1 MSVTVPRNLRYLDPS
16 IYDRVV
22 HLLETNA
29 IEDRGVKQKYENLTK
44 LMAIK
49 PDSVKFVEIMSKLEM
64 YLLKKSKYTFVISNL
79 PSTAK
84 LSNGKDARVTYA
96 NVKDTLNQFG
106 TVFNLYINHGVAY
119 LEMRNSQE
127 THVILNK
134 MQIGNNIIYTT
145 AV

>member
-1 MSVTVPRNLRYLDPS
+1 
-16 IYDRVV
+16 
-22 HLLETNA
+22 
-29 IEDRGVKQKYENLTK
+29 
-44 LMAIK
+44 MAIK